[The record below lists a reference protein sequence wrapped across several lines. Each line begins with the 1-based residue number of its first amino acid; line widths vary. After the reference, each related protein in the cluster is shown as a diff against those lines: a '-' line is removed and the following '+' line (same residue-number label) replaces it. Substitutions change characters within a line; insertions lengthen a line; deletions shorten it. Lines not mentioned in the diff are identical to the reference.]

1 MIGRVVSVVAAA
13 LLVFCAPAL
22 LGGSRARAQSSNA
35 ATKEAS
41 KHFQRGVAL
50 YGEAD
55 YRAALVEFRKAYE
68 IQPNATVLYN
78 IGQTYY
84 QLQNYAAALTT
95 LDRYLSE
102 AGTQA
107 SHRSEVE
114 QTLEILQSRVGR
126 ISVTTN
132 ISPCEVSVDDE
143 HIAKTPLREPVLVS
157 IGRRKVTAACEGRA
171 AETKFVDIAAGD
183 TQPVAF
189 SFAEASAAITA
200 RPPAATS
207 RSSTNWTPIMWGAT
221 GVFAAVALGSG
232 ALAYTASRDLKSA
245 REAKPVL
252 PEEQAARAADLSDK
266 SSKVKT
272 WSLVADIAGVATL
285 ITGGIA
291 LKMTLSKSK
300 THEVNVSLMP
310 NGIQVAGSFR

>member
-1 MIGRVVSVVAAA
+1 TGRVASVALVALIA
-13 LLVFCAPAL
+13 LV
-22 LGGSRARAQSSNA
+22 GGSASIARADVPA
-35 ATKEAS
+35 KEAS

-189 SFAEASAAITA
+189 SFAEAT
-200 RPPAATS
+200 
-207 RSSTNWTPIMWGAT
+207 
-221 GVFAAVALGSG
+221 AAVG
-232 ALAYTASRDLKSA
+232 
-245 REAKPVL
+245 
-252 PEEQAARAADLSDK
+252 
-266 SSKVKT
+266 
-272 WSLVADIAGVATL
+272 
-285 ITGGIA
+285 
-291 LKMTLSKSK
+291 
-300 THEVNVSLMP
+300 
-310 NGIQVAGSFR
+310 